1 VSAPRRTIGVLGG
14 MGPWA
19 TLDFFGRLLR
29 LTPAARDQ
37 DHLRILIDNNPAVPD
52 RSAFLLGRGE
62 DPTPWLVAG
71 ARGLAAAGADFLTI
85 PCNTA
90 HAFYPAIAGSVPIP
104 VLHMMEEAAAAA
116 ARAHPQARRVGLLAT
131 AGTVRAGLYARAFAR
146 YGVEVVV
153 PDAAAQAV
161 TDALIAAIKAG
172 PRPEHR
178 GQAAALVQALAAQG
192 AEAVVLG
199 CTELPLVLAADVL
212 ARAPVPVLDATEA
225 LARRA
230 VALALGEAE
239 WPPVRGPVPLASA
252 EALE

>member
-1 VSAPRRTIGVLGG
+1 VSAVRRTVGVLGG

-19 TLDFFGRLLR
+19 TLDFFARLLR

-37 DHLRILIDNNPAVPD
+37 DHVRVLIDNNPTVPD
-52 RSAFLLGRGE
+52 RTAFLLGRGE

-71 ARGLAAAGADFLTI
+71 ARGLAAAGADFLAI

-90 HAFYPAIAGSVPIP
+90 HAFYPAIAGSVAIP
-104 VLHMMEEAAAAA
+104 VLHMLEEAAAAA
-116 ARAHPQARRVGLLAT
+116 AQAHPRVRRVGLLAT
-131 AGTVRAGLYARAFAR
+131 AGTVRAGLYARAFDR
-146 YGVEVVV
+146 YGVQTLV
-153 PDAAAQAV
+153 PGEPDQAA

-178 GQAAALVQALAAQG
+178 APAVELVAALAARG
-192 AEAVVLG
+192 AEVVVLG
-199 CTELPLVLAADVL
+199 CTELPLVLPAD
-212 ARAPVPVLDATEA
+212 AAPVPVLDPTEV

-230 VALALGEAE
+230 VALALGAAD
-239 WPPVRGPVPLASA
+239 WPPTRRPVPLASG